1 VKLKYFL
8 PSFIWALI
16 ILLITLIPASK
27 IPAISLLK
35 LKFADKIIH
44 FSMFFIFAT
53 LLSLGFYFQKNLK
66 VRIVLFYS
74 FSVSL
79 ILASLTEILQ
89 HYMISGRKGD
99 FLDMA
104 ANMAGIIAGL
114 WMAGYLNRKAPD
126 HKFLSKIFPNKNT

>member
-1 VKLKYFL
+1 MKLKYFL

-16 ILLITLIPASK
+16 ILVITLLPGSK

-44 FSMFFIFAT
+44 FSMFFVFAT

-66 VRIVLFYS
+66 VYIVLIYS

-89 HYMISGRKGD
+89 HYMITGRKGD
-99 FLDMA
+99 FLDMT
-104 ANMAGIIAGL
+104 ANLAGIIAGL
-114 WMAGYLNRKAPD
+114 WMAGYLNRKAPN
-126 HKFLSKIFPNKNT
+126 HKFLSKIYPQNNS